1 MSIEQKRV
9 EPGVPTAGQWT
20 AATKPEGGPLPVPPT
35 VVFDTAF
42 EDMHGAGLAAELAA
56 MEKPT
61 AADLIAAS
69 NFVDPLRESYE
80 EYYAEPGNSRSV
92 RDAQDEFMAQLP
104 SLDGHRAEQLLA
116 LVGFAVHNEMKNLTS
131 APVTSPEYDWEVLI
145 EPSDYRN
152 EDDLEDRG
160 AEDNRAKWEEAA
172 NTAAFHVLREEARAA
187 EAERKY
193 LAA

>member
-1 MSIEQKRV
+1 MSIDQKRV
-9 EPGVPTAGQWT
+9 EPGVPAAGQWT
-20 AATKPEGGPLPVPPT
+20 AATKPEGAPLPAPPA
-35 VVFDTAF
+35 VVFDSAF
-42 EDMHGAGLAAELAA
+42 EDMHGTGLAAELAA
-56 MEKPT
+56 LEKP
-61 AADLIAAS
+61 AAAELMAAS
-69 NFVDPLRESYE
+69 NFADPLRESYE

-92 RDAQDEFMAQLP
+92 RDTQDEFLAQLP
-104 SLDGHRAEQLLA
+104 SLDGQRAEQLLA

-145 EPSDYRN
+145 DRNSYRS

-160 AEDNRAKWEEAA
+160 TEDNHARWEESA
-172 NTAAFHVLREEARAA
+172 NTAAFHAMREEARAA

>member
-20 AATKPEGGPLPVPPT
+20 AATKPEGAPLPVPAT
-35 VVFDTAF
+35 VVFDGAF
-42 EDMHGAGLAAELAA
+42 EDLHGAGLAAELAA

-61 AADLIAAS
+61 AAELVAAS

-80 EYYAEPGNSRSV
+80 EYFAEAGNSRNV
-92 RDAQDEFMAQLP
+92 RDTQDEFLAQLP

-131 APVTSPEYDWEVLI
+131 APVTSPDYDWEVLI
-145 EPSDYRN
+145 DRGSYRS

-160 AEDNRAKWEEAA
+160 AEDNHAKWEEAA
-172 NTAAFHVLREEARAA
+172 NTAAFHAMREEARAA
-187 EAERKY
+187 EAERNY